1 VKRAGVLAAVG
12 FVIGCAV
19 GAFLWRY
26 WTRQC
31 NEACPGWVALAM
43 QGFVVVLPLACATT
57 GAVLGSTRY
66 PRTTRWILLALM
78 VAVSGVLAFWLTQS
92 GR

>member
-1 VKRAGVLAAVG
+1 M
-12 FVIGCAV
+12 GCAV

-26 WTRQC
+26 WTRHC

-43 QGFVVVLPLACATT
+43 QGFVVVLPLACAAT
-57 GAVLGSTRY
+57 GAALGSTRY
-66 PRTTRWILLALM
+66 TLTARWILLVLM
-78 VAVSGVLAFWLTQS
+78 VAAAGGLAFWLTQS